1 MKTFIIK
8 NKKIILNIISILLI
22 YLLLLLG
29 SILFNN
35 ELVFPRPNKIIV
47 SFFKLIQKKESYI
60 ILFSTFKRLVI
71 SLSISFI
78 IAFLLGI
85 LSGLLEDVE
94 IILKPI
100 INIFKSIPIIAIII
114 IIMSVS
120 GFDLTPYLT
129 TIFMT
134 FPIIY
139 QGIVEGVKNIKN
151 EYLEAYKLD
160 SNTNI
165 SVLSYIHLPLI
176 KHNIYLSIIQSI
188 GIGIKVL
195 VVSEFIVN
203 TKNSIG
209 EALINE
215 KNMMNYDNVFAYSI
229 FLVIIISFIEYLTK
243 KIKLNIKHDK

>member
-1 MKTFIIK
+1 
-8 NKKIILNIISILLI
+8 
-22 YLLLLLG
+22 
-29 SILFNN
+29 
-35 ELVFPRPNKIIV
+35 
-47 SFFKLIQKKESYI
+47 
-60 ILFSTFKRLVI
+60 
-71 SLSISFI
+71 
-78 IAFLLGI
+78 
-85 LSGLLEDVE
+85 
-94 IILKPI
+94 
-100 INIFKSIPIIAIII
+100 
-114 IIMSVS
+114 MSV
-120 GFDLTPYLT
+120 D
-129 TIFMT
+129 
-134 FPIIY
+134 
-139 QGIVEGVKNIKN
+139 
-151 EYLEAYKLD
+151 LD

-229 FLVIIISFIEYLTK
+229 FLVIIISFIEYSTK